1 MGAILQP
8 NLSPDHLRAEFK
20 RRRGRWHDDW
30 EAILAYSPSYLAAYL
45 ELSAYVADR
54 GALTPRLRE
63 LIYVA
68 TNCSPTHMFEKGFRN
83 HAREALD
90 AGATRAELLAVAAIV
105 STVGG
110 QTYLTGAAALD
121 GCMASDTTH
130 APAEAEAAE
139 ALHVGLFSAI
149 EPDAAAAI
157 RQDAVFYTFW
167 LEFAGASL
175 KGGAL
180 PDKDAHLIALAAYAQ
195 CTQLNPQGVDRQIR
209 AALAAG
215 ASSQEVLDVLRL
227 ITSMS
232 IHAMV
237 FALPIINDLA
247 PDDRVSAEAK
257 P

>member
-1 MGAILQP
+1 MGVALQS

-30 EAILAYSPSYLAAYL
+30 EAILAFSPAYLAAYL

-54 GALTPRLRE
+54 GTLTPRLRE

-68 TNCSPTHMFEKGFRN
+68 TNCSPTHMFEKGLRN
-83 HAREALD
+83 HAREAL
-90 AGATRAELLAVAAIV
+90 AEGATRAELLAVAAIV
-105 STVGG
+105 STIGG

-121 GCMASDTTH
+121 RCAAAETTQT
-130 APAEAEAAE
+130 PAEAEAAG
-139 ALHVGLFSAI
+139 ALHAALFGVI

-157 RQDAVFYTFW
+157 GQDARFYQFW
-167 LEFAGASL
+167 LEFAAASL

-195 CTQLNPQGVDRQIR
+195 CTQLSPEGVDRQVR

-215 ASSQEVLDVLRL
+215 ASAREVLDVLRL
-227 ITSMS
+227 IASMS

-247 PDDRVSAEAK
+247 PEEAAR
-257 P
+257 